1 MRYQAALLPE
11 PSRACYYNLPIMKAQ
26 VGVILCGSGRFDGS
40 EIHESVLT
48 LLHLA
53 RAGVEI
59 HCFAPDLPQVQ
70 VCEHFEGNPIDSAPS
85 RNMLQEAAR
94 IARGEIEPLALA
106 DATELDA
113 VILPGGNGAAANL
126 CTFASEGSG
135 GSVNEEL
142 QALLT
147 AMADAQKP
155 IGAICI
161 APAILGM
168 ALRDRGIRMTL
179 GDGSCQGAADEAE
192 KTGNTYTH
200 CPVEDIVVDEAHR
213 VVTTPAYMLGPDI
226 AAVDQGIGRLVAQ
239 VLAWLP
245 QR

>member
-11 PSRACYYNLPIMKAQ
+11 PSRAWYYNPRTMKPQ

-59 HCFAPDLPQVQ
+59 HCFAPDLPQAA
-70 VCEHFEGNPIDSAPS
+70 VCEHFEGHPVEGAAP
-85 RNMLQEAAR
+85 RNMLEEAAR
-94 IARGEIEPLALA
+94 IARGEVEDLKKA
-106 DATELDA
+106 DAAALDA

-126 CTFASEGSG
+126 CTFASEGSA
-135 GSVNEEL
+135 GSVNPDL

-147 AMADAQKP
+147 AMADAKKP

-168 ALRDRGIRMTL
+168 ALRERGLTLTL
-179 GDGSCQGAADEAE
+179 GDGSCQPAADEAQ

-200 CPVEDIVVDEAHR
+200 CPVEDIVVDEANR

-245 QR
+245 PR

>member
-1 MRYQAALLPE
+1 
-11 PSRACYYNLPIMKAQ
+11 MKAQ

-53 RAGVEI
+53 RAGAEVR
-59 HCFAPDLPQVQ
+59 CFAPDLPQAE
-70 VCEHFEGNPIDSAPS
+70 VCEHFEGNAIDSAPS

-106 DATELDA
+106 DAAELDA

-126 CTFASEGSG
+126 CTFASEGSA

-142 QALLT
+142 QALLE
-147 AMADAQKP
+147 AMATAKKP

-161 APAILGM
+161 APAIVAI
-168 ALRDRGIRMTL
+168 ALRDRGLNMTL
-179 GDGSCQGAADEAE
+179 GDGSCQGAADEAA
-192 KTGNTYTH
+192 KTGNSFTH
-200 CPVEDIVVDEAHR
+200 CAVEDIVVDEAQR

-226 AAVDQGIGRLVAQ
+226 AAVDQGIGRLVGQ

>member
-1 MRYQAALLPE
+1 
-11 PSRACYYNLPIMKAQ
+11 MKAQ

-53 RAGVEI
+53 RAGVEVR
-59 HCFAPDLPQVQ
+59 CFAPDLPQAA
-70 VCEHFEGNPIDSAPS
+70 VCEHFEGNVLDRAPS

-94 IARGEIEPLALA
+94 IARGAIEPLALA
-106 DATELDA
+106 DAAELDA

-142 QALLT
+142 QSLLT
-147 AMADAQKP
+147 AMADAKKP

-161 APAILGM
+161 APAIVAM
-168 ALRDRGIRMTL
+168 ALRGRGLSMTL
-179 GDGSCQGAADEAE
+179 GDGSCQGAADEAA
-192 KTGNTYTH
+192 KTGNSFRH
-200 CPVEDIVVDEAHR
+200 CAVEDIVVDEAQR

-226 AAVDQGIGRLVAQ
+226 AAVDQGIGRLVGQ